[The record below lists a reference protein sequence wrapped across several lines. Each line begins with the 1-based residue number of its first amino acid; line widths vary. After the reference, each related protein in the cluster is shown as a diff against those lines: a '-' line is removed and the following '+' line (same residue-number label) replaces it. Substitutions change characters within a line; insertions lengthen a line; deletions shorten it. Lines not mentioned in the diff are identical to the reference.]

1 MKLTE
6 AKLKQL
12 IREELEA
19 VMNEVNIA
27 PDPNTKI
34 PITDKQLGK
43 IHAAIE
49 KGDLEQA
56 QLFIDAFEGD
66 PDYVQ
71 KYIEYGRPMEFERL
85 GQSASDMFKPRDSA
99 EINYRVLKPEYSFSD
114 VNKFNDEAYK
124 LAKQRAKE
132 MLPPDASGY
141 EIEAKAQEIYSTR
154 YSPVR
159 SGRPFDPDKM

>member
-1 MKLTE
+1 MKIT
-6 AKLKQL
+6 KQTLKT
-12 IREELEA
+12 IIKEELEV

-34 PITDKQLGK
+34 PITDKQ
-43 IHAAIE
+43 
-49 KGDLEQA
+49 LEQA

-85 GQSASDMFKPRDSA
+85 GQSASDLFEPRDTA
-99 EINYRVLKPEYSFSD
+99 DINYRILKSQYGWGD
-114 VNKFNDEAYK
+114 VDKFNDEAYR

-141 EIEAKAQEIYSTR
+141 EIEDKAQQLYATR
-154 YSPVR
+154 YSNVK
-159 SGRPFDPDKM
+159 SGPPFDPDKM